1 MLILGPDQ
9 DNMNINYLDKLQRKM
24 NFIKVQKL
32 QLVIKQ
38 KQKQKDSG

>member
-38 KQKQKDSG
+38 KQKQKDFG